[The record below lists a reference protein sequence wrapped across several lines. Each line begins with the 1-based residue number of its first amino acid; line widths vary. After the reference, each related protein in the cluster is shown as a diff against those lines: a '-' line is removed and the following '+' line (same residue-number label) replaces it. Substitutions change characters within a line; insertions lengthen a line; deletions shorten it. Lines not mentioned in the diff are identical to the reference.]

1 MSEKFVKVAKLNSGV
16 QEFYMDNGQTVGDAI
31 QHAGHGEL
39 SGYEVRL
46 NGVKTSRSTELSDGD
61 IITLVPKVK
70 AGNN

>member
-1 MSEKFVKVAKLNSGV
+1 MEKFVKVAKLNSGV

-31 QHAGHGEL
+31 AHAGYNEL
-39 SGYEVRL
+39 SGYETRL
-46 NGVKTSRSTELSDGD
+46 NGIKASKHTELSDGD